1 MTEEQQ
7 KRLRRHYHAIRAQQ
21 KVVDLDPKA
30 YSLIRPTVD
39 LISQAVLR
47 LGYDFPEL
55 VPPFDF
61 KTAYSHEDYFTL
73 EPIRAYI
80 ATIVGILE
88 AEIAADERP
97 VTENRSFSFLREPK
111 LRAIVE
117 RDYVEVQR
125 AFVAQCWKATIIVS
139 GGAIE
144 AILTDILLADE
155 QRAKSAKVAPGKSD
169 ITKWDLAELIDVAV
183 ELKLVSAGVSK
194 LSHPIREYRNLVH
207 PGNEIR
213 TALEFDREEARIA
226 LEVLNILHRDLTP

>member
-7 KRLRRHYHAIRAQQ
+7 KRLRRHYQAIRAQQ

-39 LISQAVLR
+39 LISQAVQR
-47 LGYDFPEL
+47 LASDFREL

-61 KTAYSHEDYFTL
+61 KTAYSHDNYFIL

-88 AEIAADERP
+88 AEMAADEGP
-97 VTENRSFSFLREPK
+97 VTENRSFPFLRDSK

-155 QRAKSAKVAPGKSD
+155 QRAKSAQAARGKSD

-226 LEVLNILHRDLTP
+226 LEVLNILRRDLTS